1 MSLTDSN
8 TLITRNGSY
17 FLPSLEMIYPVYEFE
32 VFNEAMSLVTSL
44 ILSFSQKWVYIIKH
58 WKKEVGAT
66 NRTEHKAI
74 IQVWPS

>member
-32 VFNEAMSLVTSL
+32 VFNEAMSFVTSL
-44 ILSFSQKWVYIIKH
+44 ILSLIFLKNESI
-58 WKKEVGAT
+58 
-66 NRTEHKAI
+66 
-74 IQVWPS
+74 